1 MALPCLSIT
10 SCYSVFT
17 FPQKSLKEKEC
28 NKCLGL
34 KGKSESTSPVERCTG
49 CSSPYMAEAILSAE
63 VTTRPSPSQER
74 CQRGLKLWEGLP
86 EFEGERKFLFR
97 KQATSG
103 MNAL

>member
-1 MALPCLSIT
+1 MNLHPLWRDVQAKLC
-10 SCYSVFT
+10 
-17 FPQKSLKEKEC
+17 
-28 NKCLGL
+28 
-34 KGKSESTSPVERCTG
+34 